1 MAYTVVDYGEQTP
14 QTLDRFGT
22 EQECLVWGRNGDRH
36 FHHHVVP
43 QRSSW
48 SRRALK
54 RLQRV
59 ARREE
64 DRFTWEGTNVPG
76 TMLYHVRLNSGRVV
90 TITDSADGRVAVR
103 VDHQHVYRETNRMR
117 NGQRERAVTQLQ
129 SQEAYERELAQEER
143 REALRAKLGTDI
155 IHSPTQEHHDQD
167 PRHDR

>member
-1 MAYTVVDYGEQTP
+1 M
-14 QTLDRFGT
+14 
-22 EQECLVWGRNGDRH
+22 
-36 FHHHVVP
+36 
-43 QRSSW
+43 
-48 SRRALK
+48 
-54 RLQRV
+54 
-59 ARREE
+59 
-64 DRFTWEGTNVPG
+64 
-76 TMLYHVRLNSGRVV
+76 V